1 MLRASYTTMPEDDL
15 YETARLIIAARHV
28 PSSDDPLDGGPGTPS
43 SDDPLERGPGS
54 PDSETASCAPF
65 PCTERG
71 VRFMGEGVLQMESLS
86 GLRGAASAS
95 SVSFT
100 GGASSCGCSAPFQ
113 CAIPRDLS
121 LEPAALSTRASKSI
135 SRAWTLR
142 RDLCA
147 SFSARVN
154 SSSRL
159 CWSSAS
165 ARVVR
170 NFCSQSAQRPARV
183 DMRRRP
189 HPDGKERREALGLP
203 LIPVLNYE

>member
-1 MLRASYTTMPEDDL
+1 
-15 YETARLIIAARHV
+15 
-28 PSSDDPLDGGPGTPS
+28 
-43 SDDPLERGPGS
+43 
-54 PDSETASCAPF
+54 
-65 PCTERG
+65 
-71 VRFMGEGVLQMESLS
+71 MGEGVLQMESLS

-147 SFSARVN
+147 SFSASVN

-170 NFCSQSAQRPARV
+170 NFCSQSAQRRSMLYVVRSIAGCMLYV
-183 DMRRRP
+183 LLQAS
-189 HPDGKERREALGLP
+189 HSTHCIERHCRSHSATYRHGPYASICAADRIGMQKNDKL
-203 LIPVLNYE
+203 

>member
-1 MLRASYTTMPEDDL
+1 
-15 YETARLIIAARHV
+15 
-28 PSSDDPLDGGPGTPS
+28 
-43 SDDPLERGPGS
+43 
-54 PDSETASCAPF
+54 
-65 PCTERG
+65 
-71 VRFMGEGVLQMESLS
+71 MGEGVLQMESLS

-121 LEPAALSTRASKSI
+121 LEPAALSTRASKSM

-147 SFSARVN
+147 SFSASVN

-170 NFCSQSAQRPARV
+170 NFCSQSAQRRSMLYVVRSIAGITQHSLHREALPLPLCDVPPWALRV
-183 DMRRRP
+183 VMRRRP
-189 HPDGKERREALGLP
+189 HRDAKERQALGLP
-203 LIPVLNYE
+203 LIPVLHYE

>member
-1 MLRASYTTMPEDDL
+1 M
-15 YETARLIIAARHV
+15 
-28 PSSDDPLDGGPGTPS
+28 
-43 SDDPLERGPGS
+43 
-54 PDSETASCAPF
+54 
-65 PCTERG
+65 
-71 VRFMGEGVLQMESLS
+71 QMESLS

-121 LEPAALSTRASKSI
+121 LEPAALSTRASKSM

-147 SFSARVN
+147 SFSASVN

-170 NFCSQSAQRPARV
+170 NFCSQSAQRRSMLYVVRSIVSMLYVVRSIAGITQHSLHRCCMLYV
-183 DMRRRP
+183 LLQASRST
-189 HPDGKERREALGLP
+189 HCIERHCRSHSATYRHGPYASICAADRIGMQKNDKL
-203 LIPVLNYE
+203 